1 MNPVYLSLLITAVA
15 MPVGIRWR
23 KASYALVI
31 VGSLEM
37 AVFTLLGSEN
47 LAYPLAYFSLIAAI
61 AWILIS
67 IFSMT
72 YSAGYGK
79 WLTPLF
85 AMTVF
90 GMMVILES
98 SDYVTFIIGWEI
110 MSVPAYASIGLNKE
124 HWNAAYVF
132 MVFSE
137 ISTVFLII
145 GAIFAVQETGTMDFR
160 FQSLTS
166 DLPLLLIA
174 IGCMTKMGITPF
186 MISEWL
192 PIAHGNAPANDSA
205 LFSATMTLMG
215 VFGIARIML
224 LSPSSIYLGFFMLA
238 VGVLTVFFAALFAYV
253 SENMKMLGGFST
265 IENNGSI
272 LAAIGLY
279 VALGEGVLKTYLL
292 AVIMIF
298 ALAHSVAKT
307 GLFIGIGTTRK
318 ENFSEVDSSKNS
330 FLTLGWFLVTM
341 SLSGLLPTIG
351 GLGTWMLLE
360 SFFMGAYQYG
370 LIGIASVVAGSMIA
384 LAEGL
389 ASASMMKVLS
399 FSQVHGH
406 PRGSMK
412 NFEGYVL
419 FSTGV
424 ILVLLFVLANFL
436 IQPQFISG
444 LPSVLVYNGFTI
456 QSKFS
461 AADFGLVSPLYVLV
475 IIIFFALAAYLVFD
489 RRKGKPRIVPR
500 WNGGVDFGQYY
511 TSFAY
516 ASNIRL
522 MLKGILRTRIRD
534 GNRQMSVVDVFWF
547 AMQSFASGYQRFAK
561 QFAYRVMNSSIT
573 WYMIYMIVAFM
584 LVLILAFVI

>member
-1 MNPVYLSLLITAVA
+1 MNPAFLSLIITAA
-15 MPVGIRWR
+15 AIPVGIRWR
-23 KASYALVI
+23 KASYSLVI
-31 VGSLEM
+31 AGSIVL
-37 AVFTLLGSEN
+37 AVFTLLGSGD
-47 LAYPLAYFSLIAAI
+47 LAYPLSYFSLIAAI

-67 IFSMT
+67 VFSMT
-72 YSAGYGK
+72 YSSGYGK

-85 AMTVF
+85 AMTVL

-110 MSVPAYASIGLNKE
+110 MSTPAYASIGLNKE

-145 GAIFAVQETGTMDFR
+145 GAILAVQETGTLDFR

-215 VFGIARIML
+215 VFGIVRVML
-224 LSPSSIYLGFFMLA
+224 LSPPSLYLGFFLLA

-279 VALGEGVLKTYLL
+279 VALDGSVLKTYLL
-292 AVIMIF
+292 SVILIF

-318 ENFSEVDSSKNS
+318 ENFSEIESRKSS
-330 FLTLGWFLVTM
+330 TMTVGWFLVTM

-399 FSQVHGH
+399 FTQVHGR
-406 PRGSMK
+406 PGGSMK
-412 NFEGYVL
+412 SIEGYVL
-419 FSTGV
+419 FATGSV
-424 ILVLLFVLANFL
+424 LVLLFVLANFL
-436 IQPQFISG
+436 VRPQFISG

-456 QSKFS
+456 QSRFS
-461 AADFGLVSPLYVLV
+461 AADFGLISPLYVLA
-475 IIIFFALAAYLVFD
+475 IITIFAALAYMIFD
-489 RRKGKPRIVPR
+489 RRGGEPRVVPR
-500 WNGGVDFGQYY
+500 WNGGVDFDQYY

-522 MLKGILRTRIRD
+522 MLKGILRTRMRD
-534 GNRQMSVVDVFWF
+534 GNRQMSVVDVFWY
-547 AMQSFASGYQRFAK
+547 AMQSFASGYRRFAR

-573 WYMIYMIVAFM
+573 WYMIYMITAFM

>member
-1 MNPVYLSLLITAVA
+1 MNPVYISLLITAVA

-23 KASYALVI
+23 KVSYSLVI
-31 VGSLEM
+31 AGSLVL
-37 AVFTLLGSEN
+37 AVFTLLGSGAT
-47 LAYPLAYFSLIAAI
+47 AYPLAYFSLVAAI

-67 IFSMT
+67 VFSMT

-98 SDYVTFIIGWEI
+98 SDYVTFIVGWEI
-110 MSVPAYASIGLNKE
+110 MSIPAYASIGLNKE

-145 GAIFAVQETGTMDFR
+145 GAILAVQETGTIDFR
-160 FQSLTS
+160 FQSLQS
-166 DLPLLLIA
+166 DVPLLLFA

-215 VFGIARIML
+215 VFGIVRIML
-224 LSPSSIYLGFFMLA
+224 LSPPSIYLGFFLLA

-279 VALGEGVLKTYLL
+279 VTLGEGVLKTYLL
-292 AVIMIF
+292 AVILIF

-318 ENFSEVDSSKNS
+318 ESFSEIDSRKSS
-330 FLTLGWFLVTM
+330 YLTLGWFLVTM
-341 SLSGLLPTIG
+341 SLSGLLPTVG

-389 ASASMMKVLS
+389 ASSSMMKVLS
-399 FSQVHGH
+399 FSQVHGL
-406 PRGSMK
+406 PKGGMK
-412 NFEGYVL
+412 NSEGYVL
-419 FSTGV
+419 FATGG

-456 QSKFS
+456 QSRFS
-461 AADFGLVSPLYVLV
+461 TADFGLISPLYVL
-475 IIIFFALAAYLVFD
+475 IIIFFFALAAYLVFD
-489 RRKGKPRIVPR
+489 RRRGKQRVVPR
-500 WNGGVDFGQYY
+500 WNGGVDFNQYY

-522 MLKGILRTRIRD
+522 MLKGILRTRVRD

-547 AMQSFASGYQRFAK
+547 AMQSFASGYRRFSR

>member
-1 MNPVYLSLLITAVA
+1 MNPVYFSLLITAVA
-15 MPVGIRWR
+15 MPVGIWWR

-31 VGSLEM
+31 AGSLEM
-37 AVFTLLGSEN
+37 AVFTLLGSGN
-47 LAYPLAYFSLIAAI
+47 LAYPLAYFSLIASI

-110 MSVPAYASIGLNKE
+110 MSIPAYASIGLNKE

-137 ISTVFLII
+137 ISTVFLVI

-406 PRGSMK
+406 PKGSMK
-412 NFEGYVL
+412 NSEGYVL
-419 FSTGV
+419 LSTGV
-424 ILVLLFVLANFL
+424 ILILLFVLANFL

-461 AADFGLVSPLYVLV
+461 AADFGLISPLYVLV

-500 WNGGVDFGQYY
+500 WNGGVDFDQYY

-547 AMQSFASGYQRFAK
+547 AMQSFASGYRRFAR

>member
-15 MPVGIRWR
+15 MPVGIKWR
-23 KASYALVI
+23 NASYTLVI
-31 VGSLEM
+31 AGSVVL
-37 AVFTLLGSEN
+37 AVFTLLGSGGID
-47 LAYPLAYFSLIAAI
+47 YPLAYFSLIAAI

-67 IFSMT
+67 VFSIT

-110 MSVPAYASIGLNKE
+110 MSIPAYASIGLNRE

-145 GAIFAVQETGTMDFR
+145 GAIMAVQETGTLNFH
-160 FQSLTS
+160 FQILQS
-166 DLPLLLIA
+166 DLPLLLFA

-215 VFGIARIML
+215 VFGIVKIML
-224 LSPSSIYLGFFMLA
+224 LSPPSIYLGFFLLA

-279 VALGEGVLKTYLL
+279 VVLGESVLKTYLL
-292 AVIMIF
+292 AVILIF

-318 ENFSEVDSSKNS
+318 ESFSEVDSKKSS
-330 FLTLGWFLVTM
+330 PLTLGWFLVTM

-389 ASASMMKVLS
+389 ASASMMKMLS

-406 PRGSMK
+406 PKGGLK
-412 NFEGYVL
+412 NLEGYVL
-419 FSTGV
+419 FATGG

-436 IQPQFISG
+436 VQPQFISG

-456 QSKFS
+456 QSRFN
-461 AADFGLVSPLYVLV
+461 AADFGLISPLYVLILIV
-475 IIIFFALAAYLVFD
+475 FFTLAAYIVFD
-489 RRKGKPRIVPR
+489 RRRRKPRVVPR
-500 WNGGVDFGQYY
+500 WNGGVDFDQYY

-522 MLKGILRTRIRD
+522 MLKGILRTRVRD
-534 GNRQMSVVDVFWF
+534 GSRQMSVVDVFWSS
-547 AMQSFASGYQRFAK
+547 MQSFAFGYRRFSK

-584 LVLILAFVI
+584 LVLVLAFVI

>member
-1 MNPVYLSLLITAVA
+1 MIPVYISLLLTAVA
-15 MPVGIRWR
+15 IPVGIKWR
-23 KASYALVI
+23 RASYSLVI
-31 VGSLEM
+31 LGSLVL
-37 AVFTLLGSEN
+37 AVFTLLGSADV
-47 LAYPLAYFSLIAAI
+47 AYPLSYFSLIAAI
-61 AWILIS
+61 AWILVS
-67 IFSMT
+67 VFSMT
-72 YSAGYGK
+72 YSSGYGK

-85 AMTVF
+85 AMTVL
-90 GMMVILES
+90 GMMVVLES
-98 SDYVTFIIGWEI
+98 SGYVTFIIGWEI
-110 MSVPAYASIGLNKE
+110 MSIPAYVSIGLNKE

-145 GAIFAVQETGTMDFR
+145 GAIFAVQETGTLDFR

-215 VFGIARIML
+215 VFGIVRVML
-224 LSPSSIYLGFFMLA
+224 LSPSSLYLGFFLLA
-238 VGVLTVFFAALFAYV
+238 VGVITVFFAALFAYV

-279 VALGEGVLKTYLL
+279 VALDGSVLKTYLL
-292 AVIMIF
+292 SVILIF

-318 ENFSEVDSSKNS
+318 ENFSEIDSRKSS
-330 FLTLGWFLVTM
+330 ALTIGWFLVTM

-399 FSQVHGH
+399 FTQVHGR

-419 FSTGV
+419 FAAGGV
-424 ILVLLFVLANFL
+424 LVLLFVLANFL
-436 IQPQFISG
+436 VQPQFISG

-456 QSKFS
+456 QSRFS
-461 AADFGLVSPLYVLV
+461 AADFGLISPLYVLV
-475 IIIFFALAAYLVFD
+475 IITVFAALAYLVFD
-489 RRKGKPRIVPR
+489 RRRGEPRVVPR
-500 WNGGVDFGQYY
+500 WNGGVDFYQYY

-522 MLKGILRTRIRD
+522 MLKGILRTGIRD
-534 GNRQMSVVDVFWF
+534 GNRQMSVVDVFWY
-547 AMQSFASGYQRFAK
+547 AMQSFASGYRRFAR